1 MTLMIIGLTLWW
13 ASHLYPIYLPG
24 KRAATL
30 DWLGG
35 KLYKI
40 VFSIFSVFAIAFM
53 VLGYQ
58 KAAFINVWTP
68 PVWTIQLNNLLML
81 LAVLLM
87 GATQAMVNSSAMP
100 EHTGTMR
107 VLPSFIYFLL
117 IPCTRKPKEQLLI
130 HMGIVLIINP
140 HIQRTSAVKK
150 PSPDDRKIR

>member
-1 MTLMIIGLTLWW
+1 MTLMIIGLALWW

-24 KRAATL
+24 KRTATL

-58 KAAFINVWTP
+58 KAAFIDVWTP
-68 PVWTIQLNNLLML
+68 PGWTMHLNNLLML

-87 GATQAMVNSSAMP
+87 DYLRLSS
-100 EHTGTMR
+100 ELHE
-107 VLPSFIYFLL
+107 SIY
-117 IPCTRKPKEQLLI
+117 
-130 HMGIVLIINP
+130 
-140 HIQRTSAVKK
+140 
-150 PSPDDRKIR
+150 